1 MSTMIEHEKKAKKL
15 CRNIIFLFAYN
26 FQTDTNLI
34 QKYLKI
40 RPEPVVEEKPK
51 KGMRSEVTERWG
63 HDMFDESQ
71 QGPKSEQELLSL
83 YGYDIRKEEGAPRYF
98 HVFCLFCTS

>member
-1 MSTMIEHEKKAKKL
+1 
-15 CRNIIFLFAYN
+15 
-26 FQTDTNLI
+26 
-34 QKYLKI
+34 
-40 RPEPVVEEKPK
+40 
-51 KGMRSEVTERWG
+51 MRSEVTERWG